1 MRYFALLVLA
11 ALAAPAGA
19 ATYKWVDEKGV
30 THYGDTL
37 PPEYANQGSSELS
50 KKGLLIKKTEPA
62 LTPEQRRIRE
72 EEEARRAGQE
82 QRMLQQKRK
91 DAALLN
97 TFSSVEELDLART
110 RNLQQAEAQIQGAQL
125 RLKSVQARLA
135 RQRAQAAALKKAGK
149 PLPADLPREIQNS
162 ENEAARIR
170 QDTARA
176 QNERDAIQARF
187 DADRQRFLELTG
199 PSVP

>member
-1 MRYFALLVLA
+1 MRYPVLLALA

-37 PPEYANQGSSELS
+37 PPEYAKQGSSELS
-50 KKGLLIKKTEPA
+50 RKGILIKKTEPA
-62 LTPEQRRIRE
+62 LTPGQRKIRE
-72 EEEARRAGQE
+72 EEDARRTGQE
-82 QRMLQQKRK
+82 QRALQQKRK

-125 RLKSVQARLA
+125 RLKSVQGRLA
-135 RQRAQAAALKKAGK
+135 RQRAQATALKKAGK

-170 QDTARA
+170 QDAARA

-199 PSVP
+199 P

>member
-37 PPEYANQGSSELS
+37 PPQYANQGSSELS

-72 EEEARRAGQE
+72 EEKARRAGQE

-170 QDTARA
+170 QDAARA

-187 DADRQRFLELTG
+187 DADRQRFLELT
-199 PSVP
+199 VP

>member
-1 MRYFALLVLA
+1 MRYPALLALA

-37 PPEYANQGSSELS
+37 PPQYANQGSSELS

-72 EEEARRAGQE
+72 DEEARRAGQE

-149 PLPADLPREIQNS
+149 PLPADLLQEIQNS

-170 QDTARA
+170 QDAARA

-187 DADRQRFLELTG
+187 DADRQRFLELT
-199 PSVP
+199 VP